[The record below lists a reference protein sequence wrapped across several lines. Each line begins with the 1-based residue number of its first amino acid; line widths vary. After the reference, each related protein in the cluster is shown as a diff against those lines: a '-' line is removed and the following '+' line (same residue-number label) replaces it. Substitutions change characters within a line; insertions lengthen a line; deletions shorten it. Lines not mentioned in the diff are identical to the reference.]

1 MNELINHY
9 DQLII
14 EGNDPVLDPP
24 ELKQYMDKWDGPL
37 FLELLALKET
47 DLVLEIG
54 CGTGRLSLNVAP
66 KVRSF
71 TGIDISEK
79 TIEKAKVHLPFENIS
94 LICTDFLEY
103 SSTEKFDLVFSSL
116 TFMHIKEKY
125 EAIMKISNLLNPN
138 GRVVIS
144 LDKNRETYI
153 EYGTRKLEIYPDSPE
168 EIVALME
175 TVGLKYIEKHE
186 TEFAYIV
193 KAIK

>member
-1 MNELINHY
+1 MNEIKSHY
-9 DQLII
+9 DLLITD
-14 EGNDPVLDPP
+14 GNDPVLDPP
-24 ELKQYMDKWDGPL
+24 ELKKYMDKWDGDL
-37 FLELLALKET
+37 FFELLELNKI
-47 DLVLEIG
+47 DKVLEIG

-79 TIEKAKVHLPFENIS
+79 TIEKAKEHLHFDNIK
-94 LICTDFLEY
+94 LLCADFLEY
-103 SSTEKFDLVFSSL
+103 SFDEKYDLVFSSL
-116 TFMHIKEKY
+116 TFMHIKEKF
-125 EAIMKISNLLNPN
+125 EAIAKISSLLTPN

-168 EIVALME
+168 KIVALME
-175 TVGLKYIEKHE
+175 TVGLTNIETHE

-193 KAIK
+193 KANK